1 MRPAKELTYEI
12 SRLPAA
18 PEVFALLVGD
28 AGLSPAAAY
37 STFNMGCGFAV
48 YCRPGAGEAV
58 VAAARETGYERLSAG
73 GVRAGPRQVVLEPLG
88 VTYGSDALELSPGG

>member
-12 SRLPAA
+12 DRLPAV
-18 PEVFALLVGD
+18 PEVFELLVD
-28 AGLSPAAAY
+28 AAELSPAAAY

-58 VAAARETGYERLSAG
+58 VAAARDSGYEALLAG
-73 GVRAGPRQVVLEPLG
+73 AVRSGPRRVVLEPVG
-88 VTYGSDALELSPGG
+88 VAYGSDALELSPDD